1 VHPDLRL
8 ANGVQ
13 GAALAANWK
22 KKKRKEK
29 QRNVQVKQ
37 VQRPRTRA
45 PDPPGWPAL
54 KSRIHQLWTS
64 ADFADDPRVDGKS
77 RCQKLIYL
85 LLFLLTTHGDQHDSI
100 GTLDYFLLLLRP
112 GHIVWWECTYGF
124 SPHPLTSDEWSIYL
138 ILWKKYSNKRRST
151 SQHHQLDTKSIL
163 WQLTSIFPDKGPS
176 GSLWR
181 KELENV

>member
-1 VHPDLRL
+1 VARQTFESIKKKEKETSHTNNQSMLHESRSSSIPLSPRARAPRL
-8 ANGVQ
+8 APSQWPARCGI
-13 GAALAANWK
+13 GGKLKK

-45 PDPPGWPAL
+45 PEPPGWPAL

-64 ADFADDPRVDGKS
+64 ADFADDPRIDGKS

-112 GHIVWWECTYGF
+112 GHIV
-124 SPHPLTSDEWSIYL
+124 
-138 ILWKKYSNKRRST
+138 
-151 SQHHQLDTKSIL
+151 
-163 WQLTSIFPDKGPS
+163 
-176 GSLWR
+176 
-181 KELENV
+181 